1 MRPMR
6 KPFRVRKELMDD
18 DPPDLTEV
26 RKGTERI
33 VEAAALAS
41 EIINR
46 LRSLYKMSPP
56 QTGVR
61 LDQ

>member
-1 MRPMR
+1 
-6 KPFRVRKELMDD
+6 MDD

-56 QTGVR
+56 QTGVS